1 MADERLERRLA
12 AILAADV
19 AGYSRLIG
27 DDEEGT
33 HTALKRLRRSLIDPK
48 IAEHRGR
55 VVKNTGDGA
64 LIEFGSALDAVR
76 CATEIQRAMAES
88 NVDVPSPR
96 RIEFRLGIN
105 VGDVIFDEGDI
116 YGDGVNIAARVQNLA
131 KAGGI
136 CLSDNAYQQ
145 VKGKLAIEV
154 SDMGEQQLKNIARP
168 VRVYNVRLGG
178 PPSRPAPASVDKGSI
193 EGQSRGGDQGT
204 ERVERPL
211 DQEHRMKILLV
222 DDHVLIRD
230 ALRSVL
236 REVAADAEVLE
247 AADCGRAMR
256 LIEEHPDLHLILLD
270 LNLPDRDGFTV
281 LNELRQRHATMSLV
295 VLSALQDRETV
306 VKVLD
311 LGALGF
317 IPKSAPRDVMVS
329 ALRLVFAGGIYIP
342 PEALG
347 RAEPKQAPPV
357 ASRPVLPADL
367 GFTER
372 QMEVLALMMQGKSN
386 KAISRI
392 LDVAEPTVKH
402 HVTAILKGLNVASRT
417 EAVIAVGSLGWKLP
431 QIADR

>member
-1 MADERLERRLA
+1 MGEERLERRLA

-27 DDEEGT
+27 NDEEGT
-33 HTALKRLRRSLIDPK
+33 HTTLKRLRRSVVDPK
-48 IAEHRGR
+48 ISEHRGH

-64 LIEFGSALDAVR
+64 LIEFASALDAER
-76 CATEIQRAMAES
+76 CATEIQRAMAEV
-88 NVDVPSPR
+88 NVDVPSHR

-131 KAGGI
+131 KPGGI

-145 VKGKLAIEV
+145 VKGKVVIEV

-168 VRVYNVRLGG
+168 VRVYSVR
-178 PPSRPAPASVDKGSI
+178 PTPASADKGSP
-193 EGQSRGGDQGT
+193 ETHSPRDAPGRGST
-204 ERVERPL
+204 ERPL

-236 REVAADAEVLE
+236 REVAPDAEVLE

-256 LIEEHPDLHLILLD
+256 LIEAHPDFHLVLLD
-270 LNLPDRDGFTV
+270 LNLPDRDGFAM
-281 LNELRQRHATMSLV
+281 LGELRQRYTTISLV
-295 VLSALQDRETV
+295 VLSGQQDRETV
-306 VKVLD
+306 VKALD

-347 RAEPKQAPPV
+347 RAEPKQPPTAV
-357 ASRPVLPADL
+357 SHSVLPADL
-367 GFTER
+367 GLTER
-372 QMEVLALMMQGKSN
+372 QIEVLALMMQGKSN

-402 HVTAILKGLNVASRT
+402 HVTAILKALNVASRT